1 MASLLTPR
9 QIFEKLVSFPTVSR
23 DGNLALVDWVEGYL
37 AEAGIAASR
46 VWNPA
51 RSKAG
56 LYAQAGPQVA
66 GGVMLSGHS
75 DVVPVDGQ
83 DWSSDPWELTERDG
97 RLYGRGACDMKGFDA
112 LAIWAMVEAQ
122 RAEVAR
128 PLQLA
133 LTYDEEF
140 GCLGAPPLI
149 AQMAREGFPKAAAVV
164 VGEPSMMQVV
174 TGHKGNIGFGIR
186 LRGHE
191 VHSSLQHRGV
201 SAVMEAGRLIQWA
214 NEANDRNRARAPEG
228 DDGLFDPPWT
238 SVHVGEIAGG
248 TAQNITAAD
257 CRMGLDYRCVP
268 SDSLEACRAALM
280 AEVARIEAGM
290 KAVHPEAGIAV
301 EETFSVPA
309 LAPEQDGAAE
319 ALARR
324 LTGDNATHVVSY
336 ATEAGQ
342 FQEGGFS
349 TVVCGPGDIAQ
360 AHQPDEYITL
370 EQFRQGEAF
379 MTRLLAH
386 LQE

>member
-1 MASLLTPR
+1 MVSPLTPR
-9 QIFEKLVSFPTVSR
+9 QLFEKLVSFPTVSR
-23 DGNLALVDWVEGYL
+23 DGNLDLIDWVEEYL
-37 AEAGIAASR
+37 TGFGIHCAR
-46 VWNPA
+46 VWNPV
-51 RSKAG
+51 RSKAS
-56 LYAQAGPQVA
+56 LYAHAGPWA
-66 GGVMLSGHS
+66 PGGVMLSGHT

-83 DWSSDPWELTERDG
+83 DWSSDPWELTERNG

-112 LAIWAMVEAQ
+112 LALWALVEA
-122 RAEVAR
+122 RTRDVAR

-133 LTYDEEF
+133 LSYDEEL
-140 GCLGAPPLI
+140 GCLAAPALI
-149 AQMAREGFPKAAAVV
+149 AAMARADLPKAAAVI
-164 VGEPSMMQVV
+164 VGEPSMLQVV
-174 TGHKGNIGFGIR
+174 TGHKGNIGFEIR
-186 LRGHE
+186 LKGHE
-191 VHSSLQHRGV
+191 VHSSMQHKGV

-214 NEANDRNRARAPEG
+214 NDVNDLNRARPPAG

-238 SVHVGEIAGG
+238 TAHVGEIAGG

-280 AEVARIEAGM
+280 AEVARVEAGM
-290 KAVHPEAGIAV
+290 KAIRPETGIAV
-301 EETFSVPA
+301 DETFSVPA
-309 LAPEQDGAAE
+309 LAPETDGAAE

-370 EQFRQGEAF
+370 DQFRQGEAF
-379 MTRLLAH
+379 MARLLDH
-386 LQE
+386 LKE

>member
-1 MASLLTPR
+1 MSSLLSPR

-37 AEAGIAASR
+37 TEAGIAASR

-56 LYAQAGPQVA
+56 LYAHAGPQVA

-83 DWSSDPWELTERDG
+83 DWSSDPWELTERGG

-214 NEANDRNRARAPEG
+214 NEANDRNRARAPAG

-268 SDSLEACRAALM
+268 SDSLEACRAALL

-290 KAVHPEAGIAV
+290 KAVHPGAGIAV